1 MQLSA
6 FLRIS
11 NIPCN
16 EFESI
21 SETVNTYF
29 NTLEDKP
36 EDLYYWMKDL
46 VFDKEEQEIRG
57 VSDMSVNQDIYESVL
72 RELIEAVAEQHPDTV
87 LSGYYDLYNDNFG
100 SCYYKFR
107 LSDGQLDWELEDE
120 SEEAFMEEFE
130 GIEDF
135 DNFEF

>member
-1 MQLSA
+1 
-6 FLRIS
+6 
-11 NIPCN
+11 
-16 EFESI
+16 
-21 SETVNTYF
+21 
-29 NTLEDKP
+29 
-36 EDLYYWMKDL
+36 MKDL

-107 LSDGQLDWELEDE
+107 LSDG
-120 SEEAFMEEFE
+120 
-130 GIEDF
+130 
-135 DNFEF
+135 